1 MFKKL
6 FCILLIM
13 NLFIGNKVYADE
25 LTPPEQPVIENMSSD
40 EANELINEYNSE
52 VDSYNQ
58 QVDEYNKKVDDDY
71 DAAVIDYNNQKQ
83 EVENHNAE
91 EDRKVEEVETHN
103 SEEDAK
109 VEKSQQELE
118 IIEGKVEANAPGT
131 SVSNFTTNPD
141 ELPNDWSD
149 ETEDLKTIEV
159 EEAEEKSGETAK
171 IINLHLYLDSDE
183 VPDEIFEGG
192 ASLTNDNFVITQGIK
207 DSLIFAEWE
216 VATFDLN
223 DTVTTRSEGI
233 VYKDERIRHDGKNY
247 KMQDYDAR
255 FIRNVEDYT
264 QGVWNAGGSA
274 IASNANTLEYGW
286 GYDFETATGKGGETY
301 ISQFTPEERTQYYLD
316 NGELKEETVEVRTV
330 DKTEPKNIL
339 SIFVYLFQRLW
350 DEPTEYEPQY
360 EEYTPDYME
369 MPDEPIKGEYKEKLD
384 HMDNVPDDPKPPV
397 VPSDPVVPDPTP
409 VDPDPVD
416 PTPDPVVPRN
426 PVDPIPEEIEP
437 IKEEDPIIEE
447 DIIIEIEPDDIP
459 QALPEGSWALF
470 NLICA
475 ILTALS
481 TILTIIFFKR
491 KVDEEDEEGDKI
503 VKNSYM
509 TILASVVL
517 TVGSIWLFLITED
530 MRLPMVIFDKY
541 SPIMFILLLIGICD
555 IFIRARKEED
565 KQEE

>member
-58 QVDEYNKKVDDDY
+58 QVDEYNQKVDDDY
-71 DAAVIDYNNQKQ
+71 NAAVIDYNNQKQ
-83 EVENHNAE
+83 EVEDHNAE
-91 EDRKVEEVETHN
+91 EDRKVGEVETHN

-141 ELPNDWSD
+141 ELPTDWSD
-149 ETEDLKTIEV
+149 ETEDLKTIEID
-159 EEAEEKSGETAK
+159 EAEEKSGETAK
-171 IINLHLYLDSDE
+171 IINLHLYLDSTE
-183 VPDEIFEGG
+183 VPGEIFEGG
-192 ASLTNDNFVITQGIK
+192 SNLTNDNFTLTQDIK

-223 DTVTTRSEGI
+223 DTVTARSEGI
-233 VYKDERIRHDGKNY
+233 VYKDERIRHEGKNY
-247 KMQDYDAR
+247 KVQDYDAR

-264 QGVWNAGGSA
+264 QGAWNAGGSA

-286 GYDFETATGKGGETY
+286 GYDFDTQTGKGGETY

-339 SIFVYLFQRLW
+339 SIFVYLFQRFW

-369 MPDEPIKGEYKEKLD
+369 MPDEPVKGEYKEKLN

-397 VPSDPVVPDPTP
+397 ISSDPTP
-409 VDPDPVD
+409 VDPDPEPD
-416 PTPDPVVPRN
+416 TPRPT
-426 PVDPIPEEIEP
+426 PVDPKPE
-437 IKEEDPIIEE
+437 PIIEE
-447 DIIIEIEPDDIP
+447 AEEPVEIIEEEVIIEPEEVP

-491 KVDEEDEEGDKI
+491 KVEEDEEEDKI
-503 VKNSYM
+503 IKNSYM

-565 KQEE
+565 RQEE

>member
-58 QVDEYNKKVDDDY
+58 QVDEYNQKVDDDY
-71 DAAVIDYNNQKQ
+71 NAAIIDYNNQKQ
-83 EVENHNAE
+83 EVEDHNAE
-91 EDRKVEEVETHN
+91 EDRKVGEVETHN

-131 SVSNFTTNPD
+131 SVSNFTTNSD
-141 ELPNDWSD
+141 ELPTDWSD
-149 ETEDLKTIEV
+149 ETEDLKTIEI

-171 IINLHLYLDSDE
+171 IINLHLYLDSTE
-183 VPDEIFEGG
+183 VPGEIFEGG
-192 ASLTNDNFVITQGIK
+192 SNLTNDNFTITQDIK

-233 VYKDERIRHDGKNY
+233 VYKDERIRHEGKNY
-247 KMQDYDAR
+247 KVQDYDAR

-264 QGVWNAGGSA
+264 QGAWNAGGSA

-286 GYDFETATGKGGETY
+286 GYDFDTQTGKGGETY

-339 SIFVYLFQRLW
+339 SIFVYLFQRFW

-369 MPDEPIKGEYKEKLD
+369 MPDEPVKGEYKEKLN
-384 HMDNVPDDPKPPV
+384 HMDNVPDDPKSPV
-397 VPSDPVVPDPTP
+397 IPSDPTP
-409 VDPDPVD
+409 VDPDPEPD
-416 PTPDPVVPRN
+416 TPRPI
-426 PVDPIPEEIEP
+426 PVDPKPE
-437 IKEEDPIIEE
+437 PIIEE
-447 DIIIEIEPDDIP
+447 VEEPVEIVEEEVVIIEPEEVP

-491 KVDEEDEEGDKI
+491 KVEEDEEEDKI
-503 VKNSYM
+503 IKNSYM

-517 TVGSIWLFLITED
+517 TIGSIWLFLITED

-565 KQEE
+565 RQEK

>member
-25 LTPPEQPVIENMSSD
+25 LTPPEQPVVENMSSD

-58 QVDEYNKKVDDDY
+58 QVDEYNQKVDDDY

-83 EVENHNAE
+83 EVEDHNAE
-91 EDRKVEEVETHN
+91 EDRKIGEVETHN

-141 ELPNDWSD
+141 ELPTDWSD
-149 ETEDLKTIEV
+149 ETEDLKTIEI

-171 IINLHLYLDSDE
+171 IINLHLYLDSTE
-183 VPDEIFEGG
+183 VPGEIFEGG
-192 ASLTNDNFVITQGIK
+192 SNLTNDNFTLTQDIK

-233 VYKDERIRHDGKNY
+233 VYKDERIRHEGKNY
-247 KMQDYDAR
+247 KVQDYDAR

-264 QGVWNAGGSA
+264 QGAWNAGGSA

-286 GYDFETATGKGGETY
+286 GYDFDTQTGKGGETY

-339 SIFVYLFQRLW
+339 SIFVYLFQRFW

-369 MPDEPIKGEYKEKLD
+369 MPDEPVKGEYKEKLN

-397 VPSDPVVPDPTP
+397 IPSDPTP
-409 VDPDPVD
+409 VDPDPEPD
-416 PTPDPVVPRN
+416 TPRPA
-426 PVDPIPEEIEP
+426 PVDPKPEPVIEEVEEPVEIVEEEVVIIEPEEV
-437 IKEEDPIIEE
+437 
-447 DIIIEIEPDDIP
+447 P

-491 KVDEEDEEGDKI
+491 KVEEDEEEDKI
-503 VKNSYM
+503 IKNSYM

-541 SPIMFILLLIGICD
+541 SPVMFILLLIGICD
-555 IFIRARKEED
+555 IFIRAREEEN